1 MIYKYTFNTFNSF
14 TFNLSSTQS
23 NLHSHHMIRLRS
35 LVFRVSC
42 HSESFLPFQP
52 DGTSIFGLS
61 PLPLHPHL
69 NSITSDLSL
78 VLATSTRAP
87 MRCASCGLSKSN
99 DSPFATARLLAIL
112 QPERSPYHHDV
123 EICIRHIHQ
132 HIIMHC
138 KIALDLELVLNRLF
152 FQFSI
157 FKRHRL

>member
-1 MIYKYTFNTFNSF
+1 MNYSELIYKYTLNTFNSF

-99 DSPFATARLLAIL
+99 DSPPLRLRDSSRFSSLRGHLITMTLRFVFATFINTQSRTT
-112 QPERSPYHHDV
+112 
-123 EICIRHIHQ
+123 
-132 HIIMHC
+132 
-138 KIALDLELVLNRLF
+138 K
-152 FQFSI
+152 
-157 FKRHRL
+157 